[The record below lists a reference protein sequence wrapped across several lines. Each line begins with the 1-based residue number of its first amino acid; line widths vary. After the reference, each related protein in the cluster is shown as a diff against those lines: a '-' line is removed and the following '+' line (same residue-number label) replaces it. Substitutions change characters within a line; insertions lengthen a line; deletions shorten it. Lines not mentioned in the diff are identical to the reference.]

1 MCALSELRMVPVDEV
16 LPNPEQPR
24 EEFDAA
30 EIESLAESIREQGQI
45 QPIVVVESQE
55 GYTLVDGERRLR
67 ATKLLGRAT
76 IRAEVREYNEPAV
89 DKFIQ
94 ALAANLQRA
103 DLNPIEEGK
112 AFKKLHKQGKTLRT
126 IASMAGKSITHVN
139 FRLKLLDF
147 EPEIQELFAARKL
160 PLDPATV
167 YSLASLPEGIRARM
181 AARYAARGTG
191 CTGIK
196 ASVSRILR
204 TEQDEAADVPLVGRK
219 RAPASILSDAP
230 DGESRI
236 MKLAGESGSMPQ
248 WELINKAAAE
258 TCESCDLNDMAS
270 AAMCKDCPAVELLR
284 RLGSAGSGG
293 EG

>member
-1 MCALSELRMVPVDEV
+1 MSELRMIPVEDV
-16 LPNPEQPR
+16 LPNPDQPR
-24 EEFDAA
+24 EEFDSA
-30 EIESLAESIREQGQI
+30 EIESLAQSIKEHGQI
-45 QPIVVVESQE
+45 QPVKVEE
-55 GYTLVDGERRLR
+55 HAGHYTLIDGERRLR
-67 ATKLLGRAT
+67 ATKLLGRDL
-76 IRAEVREYNEPAV
+76 IRAEVHTYDESPV
-89 DKFIQ
+89 DKFTQ

-126 IASMAGKSITHVN
+126 IASMAGKSITHIN

-160 PLDPATV
+160 PIDPATV
-167 YSLASLPEGIRARM
+167 YAIASLPDELRARM

-191 CTGIK
+191 GTGIK

-204 TEQDEAADVPLVGRK
+204 TEQDEAADVPLAGRK
-219 RAPASILSDAP
+219 RSPASILSDAP

-270 AAMCKDCPAVELLR
+270 AKMCKDCPAVELLK
-284 RLGSAGSGG
+284 RLNRMAG
-293 EG
+293 ETK